1 MFDSNKAGK
10 QIALLRKSRGITQEE
25 LAQRLSVSPQAVSKW
40 ENGHTMPEVSIL
52 VELSEILGV
61 TIDEILLPTGIISA
75 NANFEHVLLPYDEIA
90 DFSGKKWP
98 RSLAWPAILSAIKL
112 FMGLECHKDSGKRQM
127 NDDTEYIL
135 QSAFTSECF
144 GYSWGREMYEK
155 HCLAVYGLS
164 CEVYDGEQ
172 YNAETLIQEATENI
186 LTGYPVVAQPKEYE
200 DIILATGFSHDGK
213 VLKGISF
220 LDGDDDK
227 NSVMSFEQLNN
238 YPGWYKKKIRLI
250 LIKPSAERVS
260 VEDACKE
267 ALHEGYRLLS
277 NEIHQ
282 FEKPLEGYGLVIYD
296 NWREELR
303 RENENNMETIEC
315 LFPHVFIHYE
325 NKMRLK
331 QFLELCIH
339 TVTGIDREALEEAIS
354 KYDELLQIFEKAM
367 NDWLAK
373 NPKDIAAARNVRQG
387 FDHILR
393 LSRGLETEALRSWAA
408 AINADGSL
416 FSGQEEAGITS

>member
-1 MFDSNKAGK
+1 M
-10 QIALLRKSRGITQEE
+10 
-25 LAQRLSVSPQAVSKW
+25 
-40 ENGHTMPEVSIL
+40 
-52 VELSEILGV
+52 
-61 TIDEILLPTGIISA
+61 SA
-75 NANFEHVLLPYDEIA
+75 
-90 DFSGKKWP
+90 
-98 RSLAWPAILSAIKL
+98 
-112 FMGLECHKDSGKRQM
+112 
-127 NDDTEYIL
+127 T
-135 QSAFTSECF
+135 
-144 GYSWGREMYEK
+144 
-155 HCLAVYGLS
+155 
-164 CEVYDGEQ
+164 
-172 YNAETLIQEATENI
+172 
-186 LTGYPVVAQPKEYE
+186 
-200 DIILATGFSHDGK
+200 
-213 VLKGISF
+213 
-220 LDGDDDK
+220 
-227 NSVMSFEQLNN
+227 
-238 YPGWYKKKIRLI
+238 
-250 LIKPSAERVS
+250 VS

-367 NDWLAK
+367 NDWLAE